1 MTTASIQKRIYEIL
15 KAIDD
20 VDFLTTIEQLVHDK
34 AGRGA
39 LHISHSE
46 WEKVNERSIRAKRNL
61 KNLKS
66 WKAVKKNILSSKNE
80 RRRF

>member
-1 MTTASIQKRIYEIL
+1 MTTAAIQKRIYEIL

-34 AGRGA
+34 AGRGT
-39 LHISHSE
+39 LNISSSE
-46 WEKVNERSIRAKRNL
+46 WDEVNERSIRAKKNL

-66 WKAVKKNILSSKNE
+66 WKAVKKNILSAK
-80 RRRF
+80 